1 MTKNERILC
10 VIITTL
16 IDKSQKYIK
25 ADFVIFPNREIGHVK
40 KAITYLEKI
49 LEYYGSVNFAHTEIR
64 TAINRISKQ
73 ILKIDSGGK
82 HLDIPKEDFDY
93 IALMDLISMQ
103 FDEIL
108 ERQKLPAT
116 VKTNLKTA
124 NTYLKKFFGFIQKE
138 LGE

>member
-49 LEYYGSVNFAHTEIR
+49 LEHYGNITFAHSELR
-64 TAINRISKQ
+64 TAINRISGQ
-73 ILKIDSGGK
+73 ILKINSGGK

-124 NTYLKKFFGFIQKE
+124 NTYLKKFFEFIQKE
-138 LGE
+138 LN